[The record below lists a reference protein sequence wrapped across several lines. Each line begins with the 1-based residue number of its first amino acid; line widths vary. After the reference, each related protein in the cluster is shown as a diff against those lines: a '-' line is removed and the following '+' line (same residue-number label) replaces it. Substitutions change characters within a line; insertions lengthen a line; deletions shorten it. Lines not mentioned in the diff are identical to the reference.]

1 METKQHG
8 WCGQILKVD
17 LTKNRIEKLNTMKYA
32 NRFIG
37 GRGIATKIYWDEVQ
51 PETGAF
57 DPENHLIV
65 MTGPIVAT
73 GVHGAARCTV
83 MGKSPMLLPEGFCYG
98 NVGSFL
104 GGYIKR
110 AGYDGIIIHGR
121 SNVPV
126 YLLIQENK
134 VQVLSAASLWGKGV
148 YKVGEVFKDK
158 YGKNVRYLTTG
169 VAGENMCRSAN
180 LMTEN
185 DSSITGGFGAVFG
198 SKNLKAVAILGTG
211 KPSVAES
218 KQLKELNRKVH
229 QLSKVPSSEPDSEA
243 KENTAKVKIKNCYQC
258 GLNCEFR
265 IVKQTSIGK
274 NIVGMCQPATV
285 YTKWIEQSEDSP
297 GPASF
302 DATRICNDLSF
313 CTYEIFNLIEWL
325 EACFKSGYL
334 TEKETGIKIEDLGKL
349 CFFENLTN
357 MIAHRDG
364 FGDILAE
371 GLLRTGEKMGENARA
386 HFSNDVS
393 GVGGGAEYSGRAYM
407 MNALLYAF
415 ETRQPISMLLQVTD
429 LVANW
434 VEYLN
439 DPDAS
444 LVTADVFRAVA
455 LKFWGHEKAWDLMT
469 HEGKACA
476 AANIID
482 RVFVKD
488 CLGLCYAI
496 WPVKTSWNTVDHI
509 GDSTLE
515 SQIFSAV
522 TGIEID
528 EKGLLSYGE
537 RIFNLQRAIMLREG
551 AVPVKDDF
559 PAEFNFTDPIDEVFL
574 NPEVLVPGPGN
585 TVISRK
591 GKTLDRNIY
600 LLMQKQFYEIRG
612 WDPDSGLQREDTLDR
627 LELSDIAQELDK
639 LGLIEN

>member
-1 METKQHG
+1 MQTKRYG
-8 WCGQILKVD
+8 WCGQILKID
-17 LTKNRIEKLNTMKYA
+17 LTKNRIEKLDTMRYV

-37 GRGIATKIYWDEVQ
+37 GRGIATKIYWDEVH
-51 PETGAF
+51 PDISAF
-57 DPENHLIV
+57 APENHLII

-73 GVHGAARCTV
+73 GVHGAARCTI

-121 SNVPV
+121 STTPV
-126 YLLIQENK
+126 YLLIQDEK
-134 VQVLSAASLWGKGV
+134 VQILAADSLWGKGV
-148 YKVGEVFKDK
+148 YKVGDILKDK
-158 YGKNVRYLTTG
+158 YGKKIRYLTTG
-169 VAGENMCRSAN
+169 VAGENRCRSAN

-185 DSSITGGFGAVFG
+185 DGSITGGFGAVFG
-198 SKNLKAVAILGTG
+198 SKKLKAVAILGTG
-211 KPSVAES
+211 KPSIAES
-218 KQLKELNRKVH
+218 EQLMVLNRKVYH
-229 QLSKVPSSEPDSEA
+229 LIKTPSEPDSDL
-243 KENTAKVKIKNCYQC
+243 KEITAKVKSKNCYQC
-258 GLNCEFR
+258 GFNCEFR
-265 IVKQTSIGK
+265 TVKQTTTGK
-274 NIVGMCQPATV
+274 NIVGMCQAATV
-285 YTKWIEQSEDSP
+285 YTKWIETRNDEP
-297 GPASF
+297 EAAAF

-313 CTYEIFNLIEWL
+313 CTYEVFNIIEWL

-349 CFFENLTN
+349 SFFEDLAD

-371 GLLRTGEKMGENARA
+371 GLLRTGEKLGEKAKA
-386 HFSNDVS
+386 HFSNEVS
-393 GVGGGAEYSGRAYM
+393 GVGGGAEYSGRAYL

-415 ETRQPISMLLQVTD
+415 ETRQPISMLLQVTE
-429 LVANW
+429 LVAKW

-444 LVTADVFRAVA
+444 PVTADVFRAVA
-455 LKFWGHEKAWDLMT
+455 LKFWGHEKAWDLMS

-476 AANIID
+476 AAHIID

-496 WPVKTSWNTVDHI
+496 WPIKTSWNTADRI
-509 GDSTLE
+509 GDPTLE
-515 SQIFSAV
+515 SQVFSAV

-551 AVPVKDDF
+551 IVPGKDDF
-559 PAEFNFTDPIDEVFL
+559 PAEFNFTDPVDEIFL
-574 NPEVLVPGPGN
+574 NPDVLVPGPGE

-591 GKTLDRNIY
+591 GKILDRNIY
-600 LLMQKQFYEIRG
+600 SVMQKQFYEIRG
-612 WDPDSGLQREDTLDR
+612 WDPESGLQRKVTLDR

-639 LGLIEN
+639 LGLLKN